1 MRGRWP
7 EAIFVIKFLEGRF
20 MNRLFLYIA
29 FGFLFLTFADMGISR
44 RETPLLGLT
53 LAMAGEG
60 AKSIQTTNTE
70 PCKPTPPD
78 ALGPFYTPNAPERT
92 SVGKGHI
99 LSGVVRTSVDC
110 SPIAGA
116 RIECWLTGPDGKY
129 DDDHRATMFA
139 DKEGAYK
146 FESNFP
152 PPYSGRPSHIHM
164 KITAKGFRT
173 LVTQY
178 YPDMGKT
185 EGEFDLVLIPVD

>member
-1 MRGRWP
+1 
-7 EAIFVIKFLEGRF
+7 
-20 MNRLFLYIA
+20 MNRLLLYFA
-29 FGFLFLTFADMGISR
+29 FGFLFLAFLGLGSAR
-44 RETPLLGLT
+44 RETPLFGLT
-53 LAMAGEG
+53 LAKAGEG
-60 AKSIQTTNTE
+60 AKPSQMTKTG

-116 RIECWLTGPDGKY
+116 RIECWLAGPNGKY
-129 DDDHRATMFA
+129 DDDHRATMFS
-139 DKEGAYK
+139 DREGAYK

-178 YPDMGKT
+178 YPNMGKT
-185 EGEFDLVLIPVD
+185 EGEFDLVLIPEN

>member
-1 MRGRWP
+1 
-7 EAIFVIKFLEGRF
+7 
-20 MNRLFLYIA
+20 MNRLLYVA
-29 FGFLFLTFADMGISR
+29 FGLLFLVFLGLRSTHQ
-44 RETPLLGLT
+44 ETLLLGLA
-53 LAMAGEG
+53 LAKAEEA
-60 AKSIQTTNTE
+60 AKPSQTTTSV

-92 SVGKGHI
+92 SVGKGHV

-110 SPIAGA
+110 SPIVGA
-116 RIECWLTGPDGKY
+116 RIECWMAGPDGKY
-129 DDDHRATMFA
+129 DDDHRATMFS

-178 YPDMGKT
+178 YPGKGQT
-185 EGEFDLVLIPVD
+185 EGKFDLVLVPEN